1 MDIDRDFIND
11 FITQDGFAPLL
22 RLSPPPA
29 EQDYFFNLEDT
40 EGVCDLFD
48 VPSTG
53 TTIPFGQTA

>member
-1 MDIDRDFIND
+1 MDWWAICCYASFLV
-11 FITQDGFAPLL
+11 GFAPLL

-53 TTIPFGQTA
+53 TAIPFGQTA